1 MGVRRLPRDPEKQK
15 AWARKLGAQAII
27 PPICCFRY
35 YRESIG
41 QYYPRIF
48 RRAFEIG
55 AVAALRQVLQ
65 DVARPD
71 DPCAGLP
78 PHLVKSARA
87 AKRARE
93 RKAARIHSGRGSK
106 RAAA

>member
-1 MGVRRLPRDPEKQK
+1 MGTKRLPRDTEKQK

-41 QYYPRIF
+41 QYYPRLF
-48 RRAFEIG
+48 RRAFELG
-55 AVAALRQVLQ
+55 AVAALKQVLQ
-65 DVARPD
+65 EIAQPD

-93 RKAARIHSGRGSK
+93 RKAAQIHPGRGSK